1 MRAMP
6 RSDGVVVG
14 GSRALNFGVANFA
27 GSYCAGS
34 TDARAGASPQHQG
47 LVRVSL
53 SAPPGFR
60 GTFRTDDPARAVYG
74 EAAGVA
80 RCWPRAVA
88 VPVDARDLQA
98 VVGWA
103 HRERVPII
111 PRGSGSGMAGGAVG
125 DGVVVDLSRFRD
137 IGEVDRAQRT
147 VRVGVGVLRGEVDR
161 AARAVG
167 LRFPFDPSSGEFCT
181 IGGMAA
187 TNAAGAHTMRHGP
200 MRPWVQALHCVF
212 DDSSAAEIRRGVAP
226 PRQIVAV
233 ERFMRDAHDAIVR
246 REHATPSVHR
256 GVYKDSSGY
265 ATAAYAAGGDLV
277 DLLVGSEGTL
287 ALFSDVELRLEPVP
301 AASAS
306 LLGEFRTLDDAVHAA
321 AEARTLGASACELL
335 DRTFL
340 EVAAGGNSPL
350 PVGPAAEAVLLVKFD
365 GESTR
370 DVGARARS
378 IEQAFRRLGASG
390 VTIALEPTAERELWE
405 LRHAVSPILS
415 RLGPTLKSM
424 QFIEDGA
431 VPPAHLAD
439 YVRGVRAVL
448 ERHKVK
454 GVIFGHA
461 GDAHIHV
468 NPLIDI
474 GQSDWRAKLD
484 AILDGVVALTASL
497 GGTLTGEHGDGR
509 LRTPLLARVWT
520 DAARERFALVKRCF
534 DPGGILNPGVKVPL
548 PGQRPLVDVKYDP
561 TLPALPDAAARALQ
575 LVERDRAYGQF
586 RLALLEA
593 PTAS

>member
-1 MRAMP
+1 M
-6 RSDGVVVG
+6 
-14 GSRALNFGVANFA
+14 
-27 GSYCAGS
+27 
-34 TDARAGASPQHQG
+34 
-47 LVRVSL
+47 SL
-53 SAPPGFR
+53 TAPPGFR
-60 GTFRTDDPARAVYG
+60 GAFRTDDAARAVYG

-88 VPVDARDLQA
+88 VPVDARDLQTL
-98 VVGWA
+98 VGWA
-103 HRERVPII
+103 HREQVPLV

-125 DGVVVDLSRFRD
+125 DGVVVDISRFRT
-137 IGEVDRAQRT
+137 IGDVDRTNRT
-147 VRVGVGVLRGEVDR
+147 IRVGAGVLRGEVDR

-167 LRFPFDPSSGEFCT
+167 LRFPVDPSSGEFCT
-181 IGGMAA
+181 VGGMAA

-200 MRPWVQALHCVF
+200 MRPWVQTLHCIF
-212 DDSSAAEIRRGVAP
+212 DDSSTAGIRRGDTP
-226 PRQIVAV
+226 PRAIAAID
-233 ERFMRDAHDAIVR
+233 RFMRDAHDAIVR

-265 ATAAYAAGGDLV
+265 ATSAYAASNDLV

-287 ALFSDVELRLEPVP
+287 ALFTDLELRLEPVP

-306 LLGEFRTLDDAVHAA
+306 LLGEFRTLDDAIRGAA
-321 AEARTLGASACELL
+321 KARTLGASACELL

-340 EVAAGGNSPL
+340 EVAARGHTPL
-350 PVGPAAEAVLLVKFD
+350 PVSAAAEAVLLVKFD

-378 IEQAFRRLGASG
+378 IEQAFRRTGASG
-390 VTIALEPTAERELWE
+390 VTLALEPTAEQDLWE

-415 RLGPTLKSM
+415 RLDPSVRSM
-424 QFIEDGA
+424 QFVEDGA

-448 ERHKVK
+448 DRHKVQ

-468 NPLIDI
+468 NPLIDVR
-474 GQSDWRAKLD
+474 QADWRAKVD
-484 AILDGVVALTASL
+484 AILDGIVALTASL

-509 LRTPLLARVWT
+509 LRTPLLGRVWT

-534 DPGGILNPGVKVPL
+534 DPAGILNPGVKVPL
-548 PGQRPLVDVKYDP
+548 PGQRPMTDVKYDP
-561 TLPALPDAAARALQ
+561 ALPALPPDAARALDI
-575 LVERDRAYGQF
+575 VERDRAYGEF

-593 PTAS
+593 PAEG

>member
-1 MRAMP
+1 M
-6 RSDGVVVG
+6 S
-14 GSRALNFGVANFA
+14 A
-27 GSYCAGS
+27 GSV
-34 TDARAGASPQHQG
+34 P
-47 LVRVSL
+47 
-53 SAPPGFR
+53 SA
-60 GTFRTDDPARAVYG
+60 TWT
-74 EAAGVA
+74 AAT
-80 RCWPRAVA
+80 
-88 VPVDARDLQA
+88 
-98 VVGWA
+98 
-103 HRERVPII
+103 
-111 PRGSGSGMAGGAVG
+111 
-125 DGVVVDLSRFRD
+125 
-137 IGEVDRAQRT
+137 RT
-147 VRVGVGVLRGEVDR
+147 VRVGAGVLRGEVDR

-167 LRFPFDPSSGEFCT
+167 LRFPVDPSSGEFCT

-212 DDSSAAEIRRGVAP
+212 DDSSAAEIRRGIAP
-226 PRQIVAV
+226 PREIVAID
-233 ERFMRDAHDAIVR
+233 RFMRDAHDAIVR

-265 ATAAYAAGGDLV
+265 ATSAYAAGGDLV

-287 ALFSDVELRLEPVP
+287 ALFTDVELRLEPVP
-301 AASAS
+301 PASAS
-306 LLGEFRTLDDAVHAA
+306 LLGEFRALDDAVRAA

-340 EVAAGGNSPL
+340 EVAARGNAPL
-350 PVGPAAEAVLLVKFD
+350 PVGPNAEAVLLVKFD

-378 IEQAFRRLGASG
+378 IEQAFRRMGAAG
-390 VTIALEPTAERELWE
+390 VTLALEPTAERELWE

-415 RLGPTLKSM
+415 RLDPSLKSM
-424 QFIEDGA
+424 QFVEDGA
-431 VPPAHLAD
+431 VPPTHLAD

-448 ERHKVK
+448 DRHKVQ

-468 NPLIDI
+468 NPLIDV
-474 GQSDWRAKLD
+474 SHPDWRAKID
-484 AILDGVVALTASL
+484 AILDGIVALTASL

-509 LRTPLLARVWT
+509 LRTPLLSRVWT

-534 DPGGILNPGVKVPL
+534 DPAGILNPGVKVPL
-548 PGQRPLVDVKYDP
+548 PGQRPLADVKYDP
-561 TLPALPDAAARALQ
+561 ALPALPPDAARALDI
-575 LVERDRAYGQF
+575 VERDRAYGEF

-593 PTAS
+593 PVES

>member
-1 MRAMP
+1 M
-6 RSDGVVVG
+6 
-14 GSRALNFGVANFA
+14 
-27 GSYCAGS
+27 
-34 TDARAGASPQHQG
+34 
-47 LVRVSL
+47 SL
-53 SAPPGFR
+53 TAPPGFR
-60 GTFRTDDPARAVYG
+60 GTFRTDDTARAVYG

-88 VPVDARDLQA
+88 VPVDPRDLQSL
-98 VVGWA
+98 VGWA
-103 HRERVPII
+103 HRERIPLV

-125 DGVVVDLSRFRD
+125 DGVAVDLSRFRS
-137 IGEVDRAQRT
+137 IGDVDRTARSI
-147 VRVGVGVLRGEVDR
+147 RVGAGVLRGEVDR

-167 LRFPFDPSSGEFCT
+167 LRFPVDPSSGEFCT
-181 IGGMAA
+181 VGGMAA

-212 DDSSAAEIRRGVAP
+212 DDSSAIEIRRGAAP
-226 PRQIVAV
+226 PREIAAV
-233 ERFMRDAHDAIVR
+233 DRFMRDAHDAIVR

-265 ATAAYAAGGDLV
+265 ATSAYAASGDLV

-287 ALFSDVELRLEPVP
+287 ALFTEIELRLEPVP
-301 AASAS
+301 AAGAS
-306 LLGEFRTLDDAVHAA
+306 LLGEFRALDDAVHAA
-321 AEARTLGASACELL
+321 AEARALGASACELL

-340 EVAAGGNSPL
+340 EVAARGNTPL
-350 PVGPAAEAVLLVKFD
+350 PVGPNADAVLLVKFD

-378 IEQAFRRLGASG
+378 IEQAFRRIGASG
-390 VTIALEPTAERELWE
+390 VTLALDPTAERDLWE
-405 LRHAVSPILS
+405 LRHAVSPILA
-415 RLGPTLKSM
+415 RLDSSLKSM
-424 QFIEDGA
+424 QFVEDGA
-431 VPPAHLAD
+431 VPPLHLAD

-448 ERHKVK
+448 DRHKVQ

-468 NPLIDI
+468 NPLIDV
-474 GQSDWRAKLD
+474 SEPDWRAKLD
-484 AILDGVVALTASL
+484 AILDGIVALTASL

-548 PGQRPLVDVKYDP
+548 VGQRPLTDVKYDP
-561 TLPALPDAAARALQ
+561 ALPALPPAAARALEV
-575 LVERDRAYGQF
+575 VERDRAYGEF
-586 RLALLEA
+586 RLALLE
-593 PTAS
+593 PPVES